1 MLLLFKDSG
10 TMFALFM
17 YAVKV
22 LGGVQKGTSWKEAP
36 FGASYVRGCA
46 QEIGRRDGTGETER
60 PKPERRFGKGK
71 LTERGRGV
79 GNFATLGYDR
89 D

>member
-1 MLLLFKDSG
+1 MEG
-10 TMFALFM
+10 TFSKVPSIATPATPATPALHI
-17 YAVKV
+17 
-22 LGGVQKGTSWKEAP
+22 
-36 FGASYVRGCA
+36 RGCA

-71 LTERGRGV
+71 LAECGRGV